1 MAIMESFTGA
11 ETEYGFSAVQIILL
25 LELADAKNIFTY
37 PLPEEE
43 NITDE
48 NYILAAQ
55 DLMAR
60 GFIENT
66 AGEGRGNCGLRLTS
80 KAMDLFE
87 SMIDP
92 VCVVEVISAWTG
104 VLPAAVYRGRGPFC
118 TVSRWDSEGGYIG
131 ISRMD
136 CSRIGEWLDVEGY
149 LPEQPFESIR
159 EAQKSLQYDPLME
172 DNRFRVRKGL
182 ICHPQQPTALWA
194 LQENVRCAIRSY
206 ATSQTG
212 TAAKTLMQTGAGAAA
227 VMQTG
232 SDAAAVMQTGSDA
245 AAVMQIGNDGH
256 SMTGKDTDFLTT
268 KTESGA
274 LYVFLETESESWIL
288 TDTGAGD
295 SDLAYTFQDDDIT
308 GKETGNELIIEDE
321 RGDGAAADFRWAL
334 VPDSLE
340 YRTKIW
346 RTIL

>member
-131 ISRMD
+131 VSRMD

-194 LQENVRCAIRSY
+194 LQENVRCAIRSH
-206 ATSQTG
+206 ATSPTG
-212 TAAKTLMQTGAGAAA
+212 TAAKTLMQTGAGAEPE
-227 VMQTG
+227 TG
-232 SDAAAVMQTGSDA
+232 EETV
-245 AAVMQIGNDGH
+245 I
-256 SMTGKDTDFLTT
+256 LPT
-268 KTESGA
+268 KTGSGA
-274 LYVFLETESESWIL
+274 LYVFLETDNESWIL

>member
-212 TAAKTLMQTGAGAAA
+212 TAAKTLMQTGAGAEPE
-227 VMQTG
+227 TG
-232 SDAAAVMQTGSDA
+232 EETV
-245 AAVMQIGNDGH
+245 I
-256 SMTGKDTDFLTT
+256 LPT
-268 KTESGA
+268 KTGSGA
-274 LYVFLETESESWIL
+274 LYVFLETDSESWIL

>member
-159 EAQKSLQYDPLME
+159 EAHKSLQYDPLME

-212 TAAKTLMQTGAGAAA
+212 TAAKTLMQTG
-227 VMQTG
+227 
-232 SDAAAVMQTGSDA
+232 SDAAAVMQTGN
-245 AAVMQIGNDGH
+245 GGH
-256 SMTGKDTDFLTT
+256 SMTGEDTDFLTT

-274 LYVFLETESESWIL
+274 LYVFLETDSESWIL

>member
-25 LELADAKNIFTY
+25 LELADAKNIITY

-227 VMQTG
+227 MMQTG
-232 SDAAAVMQTGSDA
+232 SDAAAMMQTGNGGD
-245 AAVMQIGNDGH
+245 
-256 SMTGKDTDFLTT
+256 SMTGEGTDFLTT
-268 KTESGA
+268 KTGSGA
-274 LYVFLETESESWIL
+274 LYVFLETDSESWIL

>member
-104 VLPAAVYRGRGPFC
+104 VLPAAVYR
-118 TVSRWDSEGGYIG
+118 EGGYIG

-227 VMQTG
+227 MMQTG
-232 SDAAAVMQTGSDA
+232 SDAAAMMQTGNGGD
-245 AAVMQIGNDGH
+245 
-256 SMTGKDTDFLTT
+256 SMTGEGTDFLTT

-274 LYVFLETESESWIL
+274 LYVFLETDSESWIL

>member
-212 TAAKTLMQTGAGAAA
+212 TAAKTLMQ
-227 VMQTG
+227 MG
-232 SDAAAVMQTGSDA
+232 SDAAAVMQTGN
-245 AAVMQIGNDGH
+245 GGH
-256 SMTGKDTDFLTT
+256 SMTGEDTDFLTT

-274 LYVFLETESESWIL
+274 LYVFLETDSESWIL

>member
-131 ISRMD
+131 VSRMD

-212 TAAKTLMQTGAGAAA
+212 TAAKTLMQTGAGAEPE
-227 VMQTG
+227 TG
-232 SDAAAVMQTGSDA
+232 EETV
-245 AAVMQIGNDGH
+245 I
-256 SMTGKDTDFLTT
+256 LPT
-268 KTESGA
+268 KTGSGA
-274 LYVFLETESESWIL
+274 LYVFLETDSESWIL

>member
-66 AGEGRGNCGLRLTS
+66 AEEGRGNCGLRLTS

-227 VMQTG
+227 MMQTG
-232 SDAAAVMQTGSDA
+232 NDSDAAAMMQTGNGGD
-245 AAVMQIGNDGH
+245 
-256 SMTGKDTDFLTT
+256 SMTGEGTDFLTT
-268 KTESGA
+268 KTESCA
-274 LYVFLETESESWIL
+274 LYVFLETDNESWIL

>member
-227 VMQTG
+227 MMQTG
-232 SDAAAVMQTGSDA
+232 NGGD
-245 AAVMQIGNDGH
+245 
-256 SMTGKDTDFLTT
+256 SMTGEGTDFLTT

-274 LYVFLETESESWIL
+274 LYVFLETDSESWIL

-295 SDLAYTFQDDDIT
+295 CDLAYTFQDDDIT

-321 RGDGAAADFRWAL
+321 RGDGTAADFRWAL

>member
-25 LELADAKNIFTY
+25 LELADAKNIITY

-227 VMQTG
+227 MMQTG
-232 SDAAAVMQTGSDA
+232 SDAAAVMQTGNGGD
-245 AAVMQIGNDGH
+245 
-256 SMTGKDTDFLTT
+256 SMTGEGTDFLTT

-274 LYVFLETESESWIL
+274 LYVFLETDSESWIL

-321 RGDGAAADFRWAL
+321 SGDGAAADFRWAL

>member
-55 DLMAR
+55 DLMVR

-66 AGEGRGNCGLRLTS
+66 AEEGRGNCGLRLTS

-131 ISRMD
+131 VSRMD

-227 VMQTG
+227 VMQ
-232 SDAAAVMQTGSDA
+232 
-245 AAVMQIGNDGH
+245 IGNDGH
-256 SMTGKDTDFLTT
+256 SITGEGTDFLPT

-274 LYVFLETESESWIL
+274 LYVFLETDSESWIL

>member
-131 ISRMD
+131 VSRMD

-212 TAAKTLMQTGAGAAA
+212 TAAKTM
-227 VMQTG
+227 
-232 SDAAAVMQTGSDA
+232 MQTGSDA

-256 SMTGKDTDFLTT
+256 SITGEDTDFLPT

-274 LYVFLETESESWIL
+274 LYVFLETDSESWIL

>member
-227 VMQTG
+227 MMQTG
-232 SDAAAVMQTGSDA
+232 NGGD
-245 AAVMQIGNDGH
+245 
-256 SMTGKDTDFLTT
+256 SMTGEGTDFLTT

-274 LYVFLETESESWIL
+274 LYVFLETDSESWIL

>member
-131 ISRMD
+131 VSRMD

-212 TAAKTLMQTGAGAAA
+212 TAAKTLMQTGAGAEPE
-227 VMQTG
+227 TG
-232 SDAAAVMQTGSDA
+232 EETV
-245 AAVMQIGNDGH
+245 I
-256 SMTGKDTDFLTT
+256 LPT
-268 KTESGA
+268 KTGSGA
-274 LYVFLETESESWIL
+274 LYVFLETDNESWIL

>member
-131 ISRMD
+131 VSRMD

-212 TAAKTLMQTGAGAAA
+212 TAAKTLMQTG
-227 VMQTG
+227 
-232 SDAAAVMQTGSDA
+232 SDAAAVMQTGN
-245 AAVMQIGNDGH
+245 GGH
-256 SMTGKDTDFLTT
+256 SMTGEDTDFLTT

-274 LYVFLETESESWIL
+274 LYVFLETDSESWIL
-288 TDTGAGD
+288 TDTGAED

>member
-212 TAAKTLMQTGAGAAA
+212 TAAKTLMQTG
-227 VMQTG
+227 
-232 SDAAAVMQTGSDA
+232 SDAAAVMQTGN
-245 AAVMQIGNDGH
+245 GGH
-256 SMTGKDTDFLTT
+256 SMTGEGTDFLTT

-274 LYVFLETESESWIL
+274 LYVFLETDSESWIL

-308 GKETGNELIIEDE
+308 GRETGNELIIEDE

>member
-118 TVSRWDSEGGYIG
+118 TVSRGDSEGGYIG
-131 ISRMD
+131 VSRMD

-212 TAAKTLMQTGAGAAA
+212 TAAKTLMQTG
-227 VMQTG
+227 
-232 SDAAAVMQTGSDA
+232 SDAAAVMQTGN
-245 AAVMQIGNDGH
+245 GGH
-256 SMTGKDTDFLTT
+256 SMTGEDTDFLTT

-274 LYVFLETESESWIL
+274 LYVFLETDSESWIL

-340 YRTKIW
+340 YRTKSW

>member
-1 MAIMESFTGA
+1 M
-11 ETEYGFSAVQIILL
+11 
-25 LELADAKNIFTY
+25 
-37 PLPEEE
+37 
-43 NITDE
+43 
-48 NYILAAQ
+48 
-55 DLMAR
+55 
-60 GFIENT
+60 
-66 AGEGRGNCGLRLTS
+66 
-80 KAMDLFE
+80 
-87 SMIDP
+87 
-92 VCVVEVISAWTG
+92 
-104 VLPAAVYRGRGPFC
+104 
-118 TVSRWDSEGGYIG
+118 
-131 ISRMD
+131 
-136 CSRIGEWLDVEGY
+136 EGY

-212 TAAKTLMQTGAGAAA
+212 TAAKTLMQTG
-227 VMQTG
+227 
-232 SDAAAVMQTGSDA
+232 SDAAAVMQTGN
-245 AAVMQIGNDGH
+245 GGH
-256 SMTGKDTDFLTT
+256 SMTGEDTDFLTT

-274 LYVFLETESESWIL
+274 LYVFLETDSESWIL

>member
-25 LELADAKNIFTY
+25 LELADAKNIITY

-212 TAAKTLMQTGAGAAA
+212 TAAKTLMQTGAGAEPE
-227 VMQTG
+227 TG
-232 SDAAAVMQTGSDA
+232 EETV
-245 AAVMQIGNDGH
+245 I
-256 SMTGKDTDFLTT
+256 LPT
-268 KTESGA
+268 KTGSGA
-274 LYVFLETESESWIL
+274 LYVFLETDNESWIL

>member
-131 ISRMD
+131 VSRMD

-212 TAAKTLMQTGAGAAA
+212 TDAKTLMQTGNG
-227 VMQTG
+227 G
-232 SDAAAVMQTGSDA
+232 D
-245 AAVMQIGNDGH
+245 
-256 SMTGKDTDFLTT
+256 SMTGEGTDFLPT

-274 LYVFLETESESWIL
+274 LYVFLETDSESWIL

-295 SDLAYTFQDDDIT
+295 SDLAYTFQNDDIT
-308 GKETGNELIIEDE
+308 GRETGNELIIEDE

>member
-25 LELADAKNIFTY
+25 LELADAKNIITY

-104 VLPAAVYRGRGPFC
+104 VLPAAVYRGRGSFC

-227 VMQTG
+227 MMQTG
-232 SDAAAVMQTGSDA
+232 SDAAAVI
-245 AAVMQIGNDGH
+245 QIGNDGH
-256 SMTGKDTDFLTT
+256 SMTGEGTDFLPT

-274 LYVFLETESESWIL
+274 LYVFLETDSESWIL

-295 SDLAYTFQDDDIT
+295 SDLAYTFQNDDIT
-308 GKETGNELIIEDE
+308 GRETGNELIIEDE

>member
-1 MAIMESFTGA
+1 MESFTGA

-227 VMQTG
+227 MMQ
-232 SDAAAVMQTGSDA
+232 AGSDA
-245 AAVMQIGNDGH
+245 AAVMQIGNGGD
-256 SMTGKDTDFLTT
+256 SMTGEGTDFLTT

-274 LYVFLETESESWIL
+274 LYVFLETDSESWIL

>member
-227 VMQTG
+227 VMQ
-232 SDAAAVMQTGSDA
+232 
-245 AAVMQIGNDGH
+245 IGNDGH
-256 SMTGKDTDFLTT
+256 SITGEDTDFLTT

-274 LYVFLETESESWIL
+274 LYVFLETDSESWIL

>member
-212 TAAKTLMQTGAGAAA
+212 TAAKTLMQTGNG
-227 VMQTG
+227 
-232 SDAAAVMQTGSDA
+232 
-245 AAVMQIGNDGH
+245 GH
-256 SMTGKDTDFLTT
+256 SMTGKDTDFLPT
-268 KTESGA
+268 KTESDA
-274 LYVFLETESESWIL
+274 LYVFLETDSESWIL

-295 SDLAYTFQDDDIT
+295 SDLAYTFQNDDIT
-308 GKETGNELIIEDE
+308 GRETGNELIIEDE
-321 RGDGAAADFRWAL
+321 RGDGAAAGFRWAL

>member
-11 ETEYGFSAVQIILL
+11 ETEYSFSAVQIILL
-25 LELADAKNIFTY
+25 LELADAKNIITY

-212 TAAKTLMQTGAGAAA
+212 TAAKTLMQTGNG
-227 VMQTG
+227 G
-232 SDAAAVMQTGSDA
+232 D
-245 AAVMQIGNDGH
+245 
-256 SMTGKDTDFLTT
+256 SMTGEGTDFLTT

-274 LYVFLETESESWIL
+274 LYVFLETDSESWIL

-334 VPDSLE
+334 VPDYLE

>member
-1 MAIMESFTGA
+1 MESFTGA

-131 ISRMD
+131 VSRMD

-227 VMQTG
+227 MMQ
-232 SDAAAVMQTGSDA
+232 AGSDA
-245 AAVMQIGNDGH
+245 AAVMQIGNGGD
-256 SMTGKDTDFLTT
+256 SMTGEGTDFLTT

-274 LYVFLETESESWIL
+274 LYVFLETDSESWIL

>member
-212 TAAKTLMQTGAGAAA
+212 TAAKTLMQTG
-227 VMQTG
+227 
-232 SDAAAVMQTGSDA
+232 SDAAAVMQTGN
-245 AAVMQIGNDGH
+245 GGH
-256 SMTGKDTDFLTT
+256 SMTGEDTDFLTT

-274 LYVFLETESESWIL
+274 LYVFLETDNESWIL